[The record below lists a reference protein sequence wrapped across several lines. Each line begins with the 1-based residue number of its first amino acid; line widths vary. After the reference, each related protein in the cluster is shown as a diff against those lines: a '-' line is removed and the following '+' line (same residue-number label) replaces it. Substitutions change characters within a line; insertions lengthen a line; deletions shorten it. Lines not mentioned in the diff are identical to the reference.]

1 MIIDVHYHLSP
12 YPIEYENVLGSMGE
26 PSRLAKVA
34 GINIDK
40 ETLARRAVERY
51 PDITGEK
58 LIKWM
63 DEAGI
68 DFTCINR
75 VDNIDNEAITEE
87 IAQMLNKSTANVANK
102 YPDRLMAFA
111 GIDPR
116 RENALEMLKQCFEEY
131 GMKGLKYH
139 CDSGYDPNSPESIKI
154 LKYLEKKE
162 GILLTHTG
170 PLGPPAK
177 CKYTEPIL
185 LSETSNKLPN
195 LKIIAA
201 HMGSPPKWR
210 EWAALAAFYP
220 NLYGDMAMWQA
231 YAFGKYELFCRELR
245 DLIDYAG
252 LEKVMFASD
261 GPVYDIVIPTKKYI
275 QLIKN
280 LPKDPPKGIKFTEE
294 EVEAILGNN
303 AAKLLGI
310 SKLL

>member
-12 YPIEYENVLGSMGE
+12 FPIEYENLLGRMGE
-26 PSRLAKVA
+26 QSRLAKVA
-34 GINIDK
+34 GIKIDK
-40 ETLARRAVERY
+40 ETLARRATERY
-51 PDITGEK
+51 PDETGEK
-58 LIKWM
+58 IIKWM
-63 DEAGI
+63 NEAGI
-68 DFTCINR
+68 DFTCVNT
-75 VDNIDNEAITEE
+75 VDNEIMTEE
-87 IAQMLNKSTANVANK
+87 IAQMINKRIADIANK

-111 GIDPR
+111 GVDPR
-116 RENALEMLKQCFEEY
+116 RENALDMLKQCFEEY

-139 CDSGYDPNSPESIKI
+139 CDGGYDPNSPESIKI
-154 LKYLEKKE
+154 LKYLEKKG

-170 PLGPPAK
+170 PLGPPAI
-177 CKYTEPIL
+177 CKYTEPLL
-185 LSETSNKLPN
+185 LSETSNKLPH

-201 HMGSPPKWR
+201 HMGSAPKWR

-252 LEKVMFASD
+252 LEKVLFASD
-261 GPVYDIVIPTKKYI
+261 GPVYDIVIPTKDYI

-280 LPKDPPKGIKFTEE
+280 LPKDAPKGIKFTEE
-294 EVEAILGNN
+294 EVNAILGNN

-310 SKLL
+310 SKP

>member
-1 MIIDVHYHLSP
+1 MIIDVHYHLITSP
-12 YPIEYENVLGSMGE
+12 VKYEDKLGHMGE
-26 PSRLAKVA
+26 QARLAKAA
-34 GINIDK
+34 GIKIDD
-40 ETLARRAVERY
+40 ETLARRAAERY
-51 PDITGEK
+51 PDVTGEK
-58 LIKWM
+58 IIKWM
-63 DEAGI
+63 NDTGI
-68 DFTCINR
+68 DFTCVNT
-75 VDNIDNEAITEE
+75 VDNVDNETTRET
-87 IAQMLNKSTANVANK
+87 AQMANKRIADIANK
-102 YPDRLMAFA
+102 YPSRLMAFA

-116 RENALEMLKQCFEEY
+116 REAPLDMLKQCFEEY

-154 LKYLEKKE
+154 LKYLEKKG

-170 PLGPPAK
+170 PLGPPAQ

-195 LKIIAA
+195 LKIIGA
-201 HMGSPPKWR
+201 HMGSAPKWR

-261 GPVYDIVIPTKKYI
+261 GPIYDIVIPTKKYV

-280 LPKDPPKGIKFTEE
+280 LPNDAPKGIKFTEE

-310 SKLL
+310 SKRL

>member
-1 MIIDVHYHLSP
+1 MIVDVHYHLITNP
-12 YPIEYENVLGSMGE
+12 VRYEVILGHTGE
-26 PSRLAKVA
+26 QARLAKVA
-34 GINIDK
+34 GIKIDDD
-40 ETLARRAVERY
+40 TLARRAAERY
-51 PDITGEK
+51 SDVSGEK

-63 DEAGI
+63 NDAGI
-68 DFTCINR
+68 DYTCVNT
-75 VDNIDNEAITEE
+75 VDNVNNMTSQET
-87 IAQMLNKSTANVANK
+87 AQMANKRIADIAKK

-116 RENALEMLKQCFEEY
+116 RENALDMLKQCFEEY

-139 CDSGYDPNSPESIKI
+139 CDSGYNPNSPESIKI
-154 LKYLEKKE
+154 LKYLEKKG

-170 PLGPPAK
+170 PLGPPSQ

-195 LKIIAA
+195 LKIIGA
-201 HMGSPPKWR
+201 HMGSAPKWR

-231 YAFGKYELFCRELR
+231 YAFGKYKLFCRELR

-252 LEKVMFASD
+252 LEKVIFASD
-261 GPVYDIVIPTKKYI
+261 GPIYDIVIPTKKYI

-280 LPKDPPKGIKFTEE
+280 LPKDAPKGINFTVE
-294 EVEAILGNN
+294 EVDALLGNN

-310 SKLL
+310 SDKL

>member
-1 MIIDVHYHLSP
+1 MIVDVHYHLNP
-12 YPIEYENVLGSMGE
+12 FPIKYENLLGRMSE
-26 PSRLAKVA
+26 PARMAKVV
-34 GINIDK
+34 GVKIDK
-40 ETLARRAVERY
+40 ETLARRAAALY
-51 PDITGEK
+51 PDETGEK
-58 LIKWM
+58 IIKWM

-68 DFTCINR
+68 DFCCINT
-75 VDNIDNEAITEE
+75 VDNVDNEMSSKE
-87 IAQMLNKSTANVANK
+87 IAQMINKRIADIANK

-116 RENALEMLKQCFEEY
+116 RESALDMLKQCFEEF

-139 CDSGYDPNSPESIKI
+139 CDSGYNPNSPESIKI
-154 LKYLEKKE
+154 LKYLEKKD

-195 LKIIAA
+195 LKIIGA

-252 LEKVMFASD
+252 LEKVLFASD
-261 GPVYDIVIPTKKYI
+261 GPVYDVVIPTKDYI

-280 LPKDPPKGIKFTEE
+280 LPKNAPKGISFTDE
-294 EVEAILGNN
+294 EVDAILGSN
-303 AAKLLGI
+303 ATKLLN
-310 SKLL
+310 L

>member
-1 MIIDVHYHLSP
+1 MIIDVHYHLIP
-12 YPIEYENVLGSMGE
+12 FPREYQNLLGQMGE
-26 PSRLAKVA
+26 QSRLAKVA
-34 GINIDK
+34 GIKIDE
-40 ETLARRAVERY
+40 ETLARRAAERY
-51 PDITGEK
+51 PDESGEK
-58 LIKWM
+58 IIKWM

-68 DFTCINR
+68 DFTCVNT
-75 VDNIDNEAITEE
+75 VDNIDNKMITKE
-87 IAQMLNKSTANVANK
+87 IAQMHNQRIADIANK

-116 RENALEMLKQCFEEY
+116 RENALDMLKQCFEEY

-154 LKYLEKKE
+154 LKYLEKKG

-170 PLGPPAK
+170 PLGPPAQ

-185 LSETSNKLPN
+185 LSETSNTLPN
-195 LKIIAA
+195 LKIIGA
-201 HMGSPPKWR
+201 HMGSPPRWR

-231 YAFGKYELFCRELR
+231 YAFGTYELFCRELR

-261 GPVYDIVIPTKKYI
+261 GPIYDIVIPTKDYI
-275 QLIKN
+275 QLIKD
-280 LPKDPPKGIKFTEE
+280 LPKNAPKRIKFTEE

-303 AAKLLGI
+303 AAKFLGI
-310 SKLL
+310 PKR

>member
-1 MIIDVHYHLSP
+1 MIVDVHYHLSP
-12 YPIEYENVLGSMGE
+12 YQIKYENLIGRMGE
-26 PSRLAKVA
+26 LSRVAKVV
-34 GINIDK
+34 GIKYDE
-40 ETLARRAVERY
+40 ETIARKSAERSS
-51 PDITGEK
+51 DITGEK

-68 DFTCINR
+68 DFTCVNT
-75 VDNIDNEAITEE
+75 VDNVDNKALTSQ
-87 IAQMLNKSTANVANK
+87 IAQAINKAIADIANK

-111 GIDPR
+111 GVDPR
-116 RENALEMLKQCFEEY
+116 RENALDMLKQCFEEF

-139 CDSGYDPNSPESIKI
+139 CDSGYAPNSPESIKL
-154 LKYLEKKE
+154 LKYLESNG

-177 CKYTEPIL
+177 CEYTEPIL
-185 LSETSNKLPN
+185 LSDTSNQVPN

-220 NLYGDMAMWQA
+220 NLHGDMAMWQA

-252 LEKVMFASD
+252 LEKVLFASD
-261 GPVYDIVIPTKKYI
+261 GPVYDPVVPTKDYI
-275 QLIKN
+275 QLIKD
-280 LPKDPPKGIKFTEE
+280 LPKNAPKGIKFTREE
-294 EVEAILGNN
+294 IDAILGGN
-303 AAKLLGI
+303 AANLFNLQ
-310 SKLL
+310 

>member
-12 YPIEYENVLGSMGE
+12 IPIRYEDVYGRLTE
-26 PSRLAKVA
+26 PSRLATVA
-34 GINIDK
+34 GVKFDK
-40 ETLARRAVERY
+40 ETLARRAFERY
-51 PDITGEK
+51 PDVNGEK

-63 DEAGI
+63 DDAGI
-68 DFTCINR
+68 DITCVNT
-75 VDNIDNEAITEE
+75 VDNVDDVNRTEDV
-87 IAQMLNKSTANVANK
+87 IMMLNKRIADIANK
-102 YPDRLMAFA
+102 YPKRLMAFA

-116 RENALEMLKQCFEEY
+116 RENALDMLKQCFEEF
-131 GMKGLKYH
+131 GMRGLKYH

-154 LKYLEKKE
+154 LKYLEKKR

-201 HMGSPPKWR
+201 HMGSAPKWR
-210 EWAALAAFYP
+210 EWAALAVFYP

-252 LEKVMFASD
+252 LEKVLFASD
-261 GPVYDIVIPTKKYI
+261 GPVYDIVIPTKDYI
-275 QLIKN
+275 QLIKDLTKN
-280 LPKDPPKGIKFTEE
+280 APKGIKFTQE
-294 EVEAILGNN
+294 EVDAILGGN
-303 AAKLLGI
+303 AAKLLEI
-310 SKLL
+310 TK

>member
-12 YPIEYENVLGSMGE
+12 YSIKYENVLMRMGE
-26 PSRLAKVA
+26 PSRLAKVV
-34 GINIDK
+34 GIKIDK
-40 ETLARRAVERY
+40 ESLARRASERY
-51 PDITGEK
+51 PDETGEK
-58 LIKWM
+58 IIKWM
-63 DEAGI
+63 NEAEI
-68 DFTCINR
+68 DFTCVNT
-75 VDNIDNEAITEE
+75 VDNVDNEVITEK
-87 IAQMLNKSTANVANK
+87 IALMLNERIANIANK

-116 RENALEMLKQCFEEY
+116 RENALDMLKQCFEEF

-139 CDSGYDPNSPESIKI
+139 CDSGYHPNSPESIKI
-154 LKYLEKKE
+154 LKYVEKKG

-170 PLGPPAK
+170 PLGPPAI
-177 CKYTEPIL
+177 CKYTEPLL

-252 LEKVMFASD
+252 LEKVLFASD
-261 GPVYDIVIPTKKYI
+261 GPVYDIVIPTKDYI
-275 QLIKN
+275 QLIKD
-280 LPKDPPKGIKFTEE
+280 LPKNAPKGIKFTEE

-310 SKLL
+310 SK

>member
-1 MIIDVHYHLSP
+1 MIIDVHYHLHP
-12 YPIEYENVLGSMGE
+12 LPVEYKDLLGNLGE
-26 PSRLAKVA
+26 QSRCAKAA
-34 GINIDK
+34 GINIDD
-40 ETLARRAVERY
+40 ETLARRAAERY
-51 PDITGEK
+51 GDETGEK

-63 DEAGI
+63 NEAGI
-68 DFTCINR
+68 DLTCVNT
-75 VDNIDNEAITEE
+75 VDNVDNEGMTEE
-87 IAQMLNKSTANVANK
+87 IIQAINKRIADIANK

-116 RENALEMLKQCFEEY
+116 RKNALNMLKQCFEEF

-139 CDSGYDPNSPESIKI
+139 CDSGYDPNSPESIKL
-154 LKYLEKKE
+154 LKLLEKKG

-170 PLGPPAK
+170 PLGPPAQ

-195 LKIIAA
+195 LKIIGA

-252 LEKVMFASD
+252 LEKVMFGSD
-261 GPVYDIVIPTKKYI
+261 GPVYDIVIPTKDYI
-275 QLIKN
+275 QLIQN
-280 LPKDPPKGIKFTEE
+280 LPKDAPKGIKFTEE

-303 AAKLLGI
+303 AAQFLGI
-310 SKLL
+310 SK

>member
-1 MIIDVHYHLSP
+1 MIVDVHYHLKPFS
-12 YPIEYENVLGSMGE
+12 IKYEDLLGYMGE
-26 PSRLAKVA
+26 QSRLAKAA
-34 GINIDK
+34 GIKIDE
-40 ETLARRAVERY
+40 ETLARRAVEQY
-51 PDITGEK
+51 PDGTGK
-58 LIKWM
+58 KIIKWM
-63 DEAGI
+63 NEAGI
-68 DFTCINR
+68 DFTCVNT
-75 VDNIDNEAITEE
+75 VDNEIQTQEKAQMFNKRISE
-87 IAQMLNKSTANVANK
+87 IANEHPN
-102 YPDRLMAFA
+102 RLMAFA

-139 CDSGYDPNSPESIKI
+139 CDSGYDPNSPGSIKI
-154 LKYLEKKE
+154 LKYLEKKG

-170 PLGPPAK
+170 PLGPPAQ

-185 LSETSNKLPN
+185 LSETSNQLPN

-210 EWAALAAFYP
+210 EWAGLAAFYP

-252 LEKVMFASD
+252 LEKVLFGSD
-261 GPVYDIVIPTKKYI
+261 GPIYDIVIPTKNYI

-280 LPKDPPKGIKFTEE
+280 LPKDAPKGIKFTEE

-303 AAKLLGI
+303 AQKLLGI
-310 SKLL
+310 

>member
-1 MIIDVHYHLSP
+1 MIIDVHYHLMPSP
-12 YPIEYENVLGSMGE
+12 ERKYEDYLGFMGE
-26 PSRLAKVA
+26 QSRLAKAA
-34 GINIDK
+34 GIKIDDV
-40 ETLARRAVERY
+40 TLARRAAERY
-51 PDITGEK
+51 PDLKGDK

-63 DEAGI
+63 NEAGI
-68 DFTCINR
+68 DFTCVNT
-75 VDNIDNEAITEE
+75 VDNVENEERTEE
-87 IAQMLNKSTANVANK
+87 FAQMVNKRIADIANK

-116 RENALEMLKQCFEEY
+116 RENALNMLKQCFEEY

-139 CDSGYDPNSPESIKI
+139 CDSGYNPNSPESIKI
-154 LKYLEKKE
+154 LKYLEKKG

-170 PLGPPAK
+170 PLGPPAQ

-195 LKIIAA
+195 LKIIGA
-201 HMGSPPKWR
+201 HMGSAPKWR

-261 GPVYDIVIPTKKYI
+261 GPVYDIVIPTKNYI
-275 QLIKN
+275 QLIQN
-280 LPKDPPKGIKFTEE
+280 LPKNAPKGIKFTEE

-303 AAKLLGI
+303 AAKFLGI
-310 SKLL
+310 SKP

>member
-1 MIIDVHYHLSP
+1 MIIDVHYHLITSP
-12 YPIEYENVLGSMGE
+12 IKFEDILGHMGE
-26 PSRLAKVA
+26 QARLAKAA
-34 GINIDK
+34 GIKLDE
-40 ETLARRAVERY
+40 ETLARRATERY
-51 PDITGEK
+51 PDESGEK
-58 LIKWM
+58 IIKWM
-63 DEAGI
+63 NDAGI
-68 DFTCINR
+68 DFTCVNT
-75 VDNIDNEAITEE
+75 VDNVDYEMTDET
-87 IAQMLNKSTANVANK
+87 AQMANK
-102 YPDRLMAFA
+102 RIADIANKFPDRLMAFA

-116 RENALEMLKQCFEEY
+116 RENALDMLKQCFEDY
-131 GMKGLKYH
+131 GIKGLKYH

-154 LKYLEKKE
+154 LKYLEKQG

-170 PLGPPAK
+170 PLGPPAQ

-201 HMGSPPKWR
+201 HMGSAPKWR

-231 YAFGKYELFCRELR
+231 YAFGRYELFCRELR

-261 GPVYDIVIPTKKYI
+261 GPIYDIIIPTKDYI

-280 LPKDPPKGIKFTEE
+280 LPKDAPKGIEFTKE
-294 EVEAILGNN
+294 EVDAILGNN

-310 SKLL
+310 SE

>member
-1 MIIDVHYHLSP
+1 MIVDVHYHLSP
-12 YPIEYENVLGSMGE
+12 YPIKYENVLERMGE

-34 GINIDK
+34 GIKIDK
-40 ETLARRAVERY
+40 ETLARRAAERY
-51 PDITGEK
+51 PDMTGKK
-58 LIKWM
+58 LVKWM
-63 DEAGI
+63 DDASI
-68 DFTCINR
+68 DFTCINT
-75 VDNIDNEAITEE
+75 VDNKDNEVMTEQ
-87 IAQMLNKSTANVANK
+87 IIMTLNKSIADVANK

-116 RENALEMLKQCFEEY
+116 RENALDMLKQCFEEF

-139 CDSGYDPNSPESIKI
+139 CDSGYAPNSPESIKI

-170 PLGPPAK
+170 PLGPPAI

-185 LSETSNKLPN
+185 LSETSNQLPN

-201 HMGSPPKWR
+201 HMGSPPRWR

-261 GPVYDIVIPTKKYI
+261 GPVYDIVIPTKDYI

-280 LPKDPPKGIKFTEE
+280 LPKNAPKGIKFTEE
-294 EVEAILGNN
+294 EVNAILGNN

-310 SKLL
+310 S

>member
-1 MIIDVHYHLSP
+1 MIIDVHYHLITTP
-12 YPIEYENVLGSMGE
+12 VRYEVILGHMGE
-26 PSRLAKVA
+26 QARLAKAA
-34 GINIDK
+34 GIKIDDD
-40 ETLARRAVERY
+40 TLARRAAERY
-51 PDITGEK
+51 PDVTGEK
-58 LIKWM
+58 IMRWM
-63 DEAGI
+63 NDAGI
-68 DFTCINR
+68 DITCVNT
-75 VDNIDNEAITEE
+75 VDNVDNQTTQET
-87 IAQMLNKSTANVANK
+87 AQMANKRIADIANK

-154 LKYLEKKE
+154 LKYLEKKG

-170 PLGPPAK
+170 PLGPPAQ

-185 LSETSNKLPN
+185 LSETSNKLPK

-201 HMGSPPKWR
+201 HMGSSPKWR

-261 GPVYDIVIPTKKYI
+261 GPIYDIVIPTKKYI

-280 LPKDPPKGIKFTEE
+280 LPKNAPKGIKFTEE
-294 EVEAILGNN
+294 EVDAILGNN

-310 SKLL
+310 SERL

>member
-1 MIIDVHYHLSP
+1 MIVDVHYHLNP
-12 YPIEYENVLGSMGE
+12 YIVEYKDYIGNVGE
-26 PSRLAKVA
+26 QTRVAKVA
-34 GINIDK
+34 GIKIDA
-40 ETLARRAVERY
+40 ETLARRAAERY
-51 PDITGEK
+51 SDVGGVK

-63 DEAGI
+63 DDAGI

-75 VDNIDNEAITEE
+75 VDNVDYEIMTEE
-87 IAQMLNKSTANVANK
+87 RVQMLNESIAIIANEH
-102 YPDRLMAFA
+102 PDRLMAFA

-116 RENALEMLKQCFEEY
+116 RENALDMLKQCFEEW

-139 CDSGYDPNSPESIKI
+139 CDSGYDPNSPESIKL
-154 LKYLEKKE
+154 LKYLEKKG

-177 CKYTEPIL
+177 CKYTEPVL
-185 LSETSNKLPN
+185 LSETSNTVPN

-231 YAFGKYELFCRELR
+231 YAFGRYELFCRELR

-275 QLIKN
+275 ELIKN
-280 LPKDPPKGIKFTEE
+280 LPKDAPKGIKFTQE
-294 EVEAILGNN
+294 EVDAILGNN
-303 AAKLLGI
+303 AAKFLGL
-310 SKLL
+310 SK

>member
-1 MIIDVHYHLSP
+1 MIIDVHYHLITT
-12 YPIEYENVLGSMGE
+12 PIKYEEKLGHMGE
-26 PSRLAKVA
+26 QARLAKAA
-34 GINIDK
+34 GIKIDD
-40 ETLARRAVERY
+40 ETLARRAAERY
-51 PDITGEK
+51 PDVTGEK
-58 LIKWM
+58 IISWM
-63 DEAGI
+63 NDANI
-68 DFTCINR
+68 DFTCVNT
-75 VDNIDNEAITEE
+75 VDNVDNETTQET
-87 IAQMLNKSTANVANK
+87 AQMTNKRIADIANK

-116 RENALEMLKQCFEEY
+116 RENALDMLKQCFEEY

-154 LKYLEKKE
+154 LKYLEKKG

-170 PLGPPAK
+170 PLGPPAQ

-195 LKIIAA
+195 LKIIGA
-201 HMGSPPKWR
+201 HMGSAPKWR

-220 NLYGDMAMWQA
+220 NLYGDLAMWQA

-261 GPVYDIVIPTKKYI
+261 GPIYDIVIPTKKYV

-280 LPKDPPKGIKFTEE
+280 LPNDAPKGIKFTEE

-310 SKLL
+310 SKRL

>member
-1 MIIDVHYHLSP
+1 MIIDVHYHLIP
-12 YPIEYENVLGSMGE
+12 YPERKYEDYLGFMGE
-26 PSRLAKVA
+26 QSRLAKAA
-34 GINIDK
+34 GIKIDD
-40 ETLARRAVERY
+40 ETLARRAAKRY
-51 PDITGEK
+51 PDETGEK
-58 LIKWM
+58 IIKWM
-63 DEAGI
+63 NEAGI
-68 DFTCINR
+68 DVTCVNT
-75 VDNIDNEAITEE
+75 VDNVDRVGMTEVT
-87 IAQMLNKSTANVANK
+87 AQMANKAIADIANK
-102 YPDRLMAFA
+102 YPDRLVAFA

-116 RENALEMLKQCFEEY
+116 RENALDMLTQCFEEY

-139 CDSGYDPNSPESIKI
+139 CDGGYDPTSSESIKL
-154 LKYLEKKE
+154 LKYLEKKN

-170 PLGPPAK
+170 PLGPPAM

-185 LSETSNKLPN
+185 LSETSNKVPN

-201 HMGSPPKWR
+201 HMGSAPKWR

-261 GPVYDIVIPTKKYI
+261 GPIYDIIIPTKDYI
-275 QLIKN
+275 QLIRD
-280 LPKDPPKGIKFTEE
+280 LPKKAPKGIQFTEE

-303 AAKLLGI
+303 AVKLLGL
-310 SKLL
+310 SKQ

>member
-1 MIIDVHYHLSP
+1 M
-12 YPIEYENVLGSMGE
+12 EYKDLLGNLGE
-26 PSRLAKVA
+26 QARLAKAA
-34 GINIDK
+34 GIKIDD
-40 ETLARRAVERY
+40 ETLARRAAERY
-51 PDITGEK
+51 PDETGEK
-58 LIKWM
+58 IIKWM

-68 DFTCINR
+68 DFTCVNT
-75 VDNIDNEAITEE
+75 VDNVDREGMTEE
-87 IAQMLNKSTANVANK
+87 IAMMVNKRIADIANK

-116 RENALEMLKQCFEEY
+116 RENGLDMLKQCLEEF
-131 GMKGLKYH
+131 GMGGLKYH
-139 CDSGYDPNSPESIKI
+139 CDSGYDPNSPGSIKL
-154 LKYLEKKE
+154 LKYVEKKE

-170 PLGPPAK
+170 PLGPPAQ

-185 LSETSNKLPN
+185 LSETSNKVPS
-195 LKIIAA
+195 LKIIGA
-201 HMGSPPKWR
+201 HMGSAPRWR

-252 LEKVMFASD
+252 LEKVLFASD

-275 QLIKN
+275 QLIQN
-280 LPKDPPKGIKFTEE
+280 LPKDAPKGIKFTEE

-310 SKLL
+310 

>member
-12 YPIEYENVLGSMGE
+12 YPIKYENVLEHMGE
-26 PSRLAKVA
+26 QSRLAKVA
-34 GINIDK
+34 GIKVDK
-40 ETLARRAVERY
+40 ETLAHRAAERY
-51 PDITGEK
+51 PDMTGKK

-63 DEAGI
+63 DDAGI
-68 DFTCINR
+68 DFTCINT
-75 VDNIDNEAITEE
+75 VDNVGNEMMTEQ
-87 IAQMLNKSTANVANK
+87 IAQTLNKSIADVANK
-102 YPDRLMAFA
+102 YSDRLMAFA

-116 RENALEMLKQCFEEY
+116 RENALEMLKQCFEEFE
-131 GMKGLKYH
+131 MKGLKYH
-139 CDSGYDPNSPESIKI
+139 CDSGYAPNSPESIKI
-154 LKYLEKKE
+154 LKYLEQKG

-170 PLGPPAK
+170 PLGPPAI
-177 CKYTEPIL
+177 CKYTEPLL
-185 LSETSNKLPN
+185 LSEVSNKLPN

-210 EWAALAAFYP
+210 DWAALAAFYP
-220 NLYGDMAMWQA
+220 KLYGDMAMWQA

-261 GPVYDIVIPTKKYI
+261 GPVYDIVIPTKDYI

-280 LPKDPPKGIKFTEE
+280 LPKNAPKGIKFTEE

-310 SKLL
+310 SK

>member
-1 MIIDVHYHLSP
+1 MIVDVHYHLSP
-12 YPIEYENVLGSMGE
+12 YPIKYENLLGRMGE
-26 PSRLAKVA
+26 QTRVAKVA
-34 GINIDK
+34 GINVDK
-40 ETLARRAVERY
+40 ETLAQRAAERY

-63 DEAGI
+63 DESGI
-68 DFTCINR
+68 DFTCINT
-75 VDNIDNEAITEE
+75 VDNMDNEVITEE
-87 IAQMLNKSTANVANK
+87 IIVRINKAIADVANK

-116 RENALEMLKQCFEEY
+116 RENAIDMLKQCFEEY

-139 CDSGYDPNSPESIKI
+139 CDSGYAPNSPESIKL
-154 LKYLEKKE
+154 LKYVEQKG

-177 CKYTEPIL
+177 CEYTEPIR
-185 LSETSNKLPN
+185 LSDTSNKVPN

-252 LEKVMFASD
+252 VEKVMFASD
-261 GPVYDIVIPTKKYI
+261 GPVYDIVIPTKDYI
-275 QLIKN
+275 QLIKD
-280 LPKDPPKGIKFTEE
+280 LPKKAPKGITFTEE
-294 EVEAILGNN
+294 EIDAILGNN
-303 AAKLLGI
+303 AAKVLGI
-310 SKLL
+310 SK

>member
-1 MIIDVHYHLSP
+1 MIIDVHYHLITSP
-12 YPIEYENVLGSMGE
+12 IKYEDILGHMGE
-26 PSRLAKVA
+26 QARLAKAA
-34 GINIDK
+34 GVNIDE
-40 ETLARRAVERY
+40 ETLARRATERY

-58 LIKWM
+58 IINWM
-63 DEAGI
+63 NDAGI
-68 DFTCINR
+68 DFTCVNT
-75 VDNIDNEAITEE
+75 VDNMDYATTQET
-87 IAQMLNKSTANVANK
+87 AQMGNKRIADIANK

-116 RENALEMLKQCFEEY
+116 RENALDMLKQSFEEY

-154 LKYLEKKE
+154 LKYLEKKG

-170 PLGPPAK
+170 PLGPPAQ

-185 LSETSNKLPN
+185 LSETSNKVPN
-195 LKIIAA
+195 LKIIGA
-201 HMGSPPKWR
+201 HMGSAPKWR

-231 YAFGKYELFCRELR
+231 YAFGKYELFCKELR

-261 GPVYDIVIPTKKYI
+261 GPIYDIAIPTKKYI

-280 LPKDPPKGIKFTEE
+280 LPKDAPKRIKFTEK

-310 SKLL
+310 LN

>member
-1 MIIDVHYHLSP
+1 MIVDVHYHLSP
-12 YPIEYENVLGSMGE
+12 FSIKYENLLERMGE
-26 PSRLAKVA
+26 QSRLARVA
-34 GINIDK
+34 GIKIDK
-40 ETLARRAVERY
+40 ETLAHRAAERY
-51 PDITGEK
+51 PDQSGEK
-58 LIKWM
+58 IIKWM
-63 DEAGI
+63 NEADI
-68 DFTCINR
+68 DFTCVNT
-75 VDNIDNEAITEE
+75 VDNVDNEVMTEQIVMMINKR
-87 IAQMLNKSTANVANK
+87 IADIANK
-102 YPDRLMAFA
+102 YPHRLMAFA

-116 RENALEMLKQCFEEY
+116 RENALDLLKQCFEEF

-139 CDSGYDPNSPESIKI
+139 CDSGYTPNSPESIKL
-154 LKYLEKKE
+154 LKYLEKQG

-170 PLGPPAK
+170 PLGPPAI
-177 CKYTEPIL
+177 CKNTEPIL
-185 LSETSNKLPN
+185 LSDTSNKVPK

-231 YAFGKYELFCRELR
+231 YAFGKFELFCRELR

-261 GPVYDIVIPTKKYI
+261 GPVYDIVIPTKDYI

-280 LPKDPPKGIKFTEE
+280 LPKDAPKGIKFTQK

-303 AAKLLGI
+303 AAKVLGI
-310 SKLL
+310 SKEQ

>member
-1 MIIDVHYHLSP
+1 MIIDVHYHLITNP
-12 YPIEYENVLGSMGE
+12 VRYEVILGHMRE
-26 PSRLAKVA
+26 QARLAKAA
-34 GINIDK
+34 GIKIDD
-40 ETLARRAVERY
+40 ETLARRAAERY
-51 PDITGEK
+51 SDVNGEK
-58 LIKWM
+58 IIKWM
-63 DEAGI
+63 DDAGI
-68 DFTCINR
+68 DYTCVNT
-75 VDNIDNEAITEE
+75 VDNVDNQTTQET
-87 IAQMLNKSTANVANK
+87 AQMANKRIADIANK

-116 RENALEMLKQCFEEY
+116 RENALDMLKQCFEEF

-139 CDSGYDPNSPESIKI
+139 CDNGYDPNSLESIKI
-154 LKYLEKKE
+154 LKYLEQKR

-195 LKIIAA
+195 LKIIGA
-201 HMGSPPKWR
+201 HMGSAPKWR

-261 GPVYDIVIPTKKYI
+261 GPIYDIIIPTKKYI

-280 LPKDPPKGIKFTEE
+280 LPKDAPTGIKFTNE
-294 EVEAILGNN
+294 EVDAILGDN
-303 AAKLLGI
+303 AKQFLG
-310 SKLL
+310 LTD

>member
-1 MIIDVHYHLSP
+1 MIIDVHYHLITSP
-12 YPIEYENVLGSMGE
+12 IIYEDRLGQMGE
-26 PSRLAKVA
+26 QARLAKAA
-34 GINIDK
+34 GIKIDE
-40 ETLARRAVERY
+40 ETLARRATERY
-51 PDITGEK
+51 PDINGEK
-58 LIKWM
+58 IIKWM
-63 DEAGI
+63 IDAGI
-68 DFTCINR
+68 DFTCVNT
-75 VDNIDNEAITEE
+75 VDNVDNQTTQET
-87 IAQMLNKSTANVANK
+87 AQMANKRIADIAKK

-116 RENALEMLKQCFEEY
+116 RENALDMLKQCFEEY

-177 CKYTEPIL
+177 CKFTEPIL

-195 LKIIAA
+195 LKIIGA
-201 HMGSPPKWR
+201 HMGSAPKWR

-261 GPVYDIVIPTKKYI
+261 GPIYDIIIPTKKYI

-280 LPKDPPKGIKFTEE
+280 LPKDAPKGIKFTKE
-294 EVEAILGNN
+294 EVDAILGNN
-303 AAKLLGI
+303 AAEFLGI
-310 SKLL
+310 SK

>member
-1 MIIDVHYHLSP
+1 MHYHLKPFS
-12 YPIEYENVLGSMGE
+12 IKYEDLLGYMGE
-26 PSRLAKVA
+26 QSRLAKAA
-34 GINIDK
+34 GIKIDE
-40 ETLARRAVERY
+40 ETLARRAVEQY
-51 PDITGEK
+51 PDGTGK
-58 LIKWM
+58 KIIKWM
-63 DEAGI
+63 NEAGI
-68 DFTCINR
+68 DFTCVNT
-75 VDNIDNEAITEE
+75 VDNEIQAQEKAQMFNKRISE
-87 IAQMLNKSTANVANK
+87 IANE
-102 YPDRLMAFA
+102 YPNRLMAFA

-139 CDSGYDPNSPESIKI
+139 CDSGYDPNSPGSIKI
-154 LKYLEKKE
+154 LKYLEKKG

-170 PLGPPAK
+170 PLGPPAQ

-185 LSETSNKLPN
+185 LSETSNQLPN

-210 EWAALAAFYP
+210 EWAGLAAFYP

-252 LEKVMFASD
+252 LEKVLFGSD
-261 GPVYDIVIPTKKYI
+261 GPIYDIVIPTKNYI

-280 LPKDPPKGIKFTEE
+280 LPKDTPKGIKFTEE

-303 AAKLLGI
+303 AQKLLGI
-310 SKLL
+310 

>member
-1 MIIDVHYHLSP
+1 MKKMIVDVHYHLSP
-12 YPIEYENVLGSMGE
+12 YPIKYENVLERMGE

-34 GINIDK
+34 GIKIDK
-40 ETLARRAVERY
+40 ETLARRAAERY
-51 PDITGEK
+51 PDMTGKK

-63 DEAGI
+63 DDAGI
-68 DFTCINR
+68 DFTCINT
-75 VDNIDNEAITEE
+75 VDNKDNEVMTEQ
-87 IAQMLNKSTANVANK
+87 IIMTLNKSIADVANK

-116 RENALEMLKQCFEEY
+116 RENALDLLKQCFEEF

-139 CDSGYDPNSPESIKI
+139 CDSGYAPNSPESIKI

-170 PLGPPAK
+170 PLGPPAI

-185 LSETSNKLPN
+185 LSETSNQLPN

-201 HMGSPPKWR
+201 HMGSPPRWR

-261 GPVYDIVIPTKKYI
+261 GPVYDIVIPTKDYI

-280 LPKDPPKGIKFTEE
+280 LPKNAPKGIKFTEE
-294 EVEAILGNN
+294 EVDAILGNN
-303 AAKLLGI
+303 AVKLLGI
-310 SKLL
+310 S

>member
-12 YPIEYENVLGSMGE
+12 FSRKYEDFLGGRLGE
-26 PSRLAKVA
+26 QARVAKVA
-34 GINIDK
+34 GIKIGE
-40 ETLARRAVERY
+40 ETLARRAAERY
-51 PDITGEK
+51 SDETGEK
-58 LIKWM
+58 IIKWM
-63 DEAGI
+63 NDAEI
-68 DFTCINR
+68 DFTCVNT
-75 VDNIDNEAITEE
+75 VDNIDGEGMTEE
-87 IAQMLNKSTANVANK
+87 IAQMINKRIADIANNF
-102 YPDRLMAFA
+102 PDRLMAFA

-116 RENALEMLKQCFEEY
+116 RENALDMLKQCFEEY

-154 LKYLEKKE
+154 LKYLENKG

-170 PLGPPAK
+170 PLGPPAL
-177 CKYTEPIL
+177 CKYTEPML

-201 HMGSPPKWR
+201 HMGSPPRWR
-210 EWAALAAFYP
+210 DWAALAAFYP

-275 QLIKN
+275 ELIRN
-280 LPKDPPKGIKFTEE
+280 LPKDAPKGIKFTEE
-294 EVEAILGNN
+294 EVDAILGNN

-310 SKLL
+310 SI

>member
-1 MIIDVHYHLSP
+1 MIIDVHYHLTPFDPPPS
-12 YPIEYENVLGSMGE
+12 YKNLIGHLGE
-26 PSRLAKVA
+26 PTRMAKVA
-34 GINIDK
+34 GIKID
-40 ETLARRAVERY
+40 EDTLARRAFERY

-68 DFTCINR
+68 DVTCVNT
-75 VDNIDNEAITEE
+75 VDNVDNTMATNEAVKMVNKR
-87 IAQMLNKSTANVANK
+87 IADIAKKNQ
-102 YPDRLMAFA
+102 DRVLAFA
-111 GIDPR
+111 GVDPR
-116 RENALEMLKQCFEEY
+116 RENALDILKQCIEEF
-131 GMKGLKYH
+131 GMAGLKYH
-139 CDSGYDPNSPESIKI
+139 CDSGYDPNSPESIEL
-154 LKYLEKKE
+154 LKYLESKK

-170 PLGPPAK
+170 PLGPPAQ

-185 LSETSNKLPN
+185 LSETSNKVPN

-252 LEKVMFASD
+252 LEKVLFSSD
-261 GPVYDIVIPTKKYI
+261 GPVYDIIIPTKDYI
-275 QLIKN
+275 QLIKD
-280 LPKDPPKGIKFTEE
+280 LPKNAPKGIAFTEE
-294 EVEAILGNN
+294 EVEAILGGN
-303 AAKLLGI
+303 AKKLLD
-310 SKLL
+310 L